1 MSSSSAAGIPARS
14 GTRHRAL
21 MLGGSAI
28 CCVMI
33 ADLAH
38 ARTFNVLPT
47 QGAVDLA
54 VAAAGQLNVKTLQAG
69 AVTPGV
75 VTYSS
80 TGAAATVS
88 LSAPRTLIDW
98 TTFQVGAGN
107 SLVFQF
113 SSGASD
119 IVINRVKTGAINVDA
134 GGSVSGTFAGSRAGN
149 IWFLAPNGVFINGT
163 VTASGVLTSNNVG
176 LADLNLLSDNVTA
189 LKGEISAAGALIDL
203 TGIETT
209 ATGVTVDASGDI
221 VLNGDIDTGDG
232 VVNLLA
238 KGTIAQTSGVITA
251 SSLSGSSAGGASL
264 TDANQF
270 DSLSGFTNT
279 GSGDISITDAR
290 STGLLVS
297 GTLTTVP
304 SANLILTASAG
315 PLVLETPVEIGNG
328 GSLVLSAASV
338 LDINAPVFVDGPGSV
353 FLSYNPASAA
363 NLSIN
368 SNQFDGR
375 IIYRTAGG
383 LAAVS
388 SQGGSLNIN
397 DQNYTLLYQL
407 ANSGSTGPDTGT
419 NDIAGID
426 ANEAANGD
434 AGFYALAT
442 DVFGVGSS
450 SSPQFVS
457 ALVGSSG
464 AGFTGTF
471 EGLGNSIIT
480 LTIGD
485 VVSGHNVGLFATN
498 SGTIRDLAINNGSV
512 GGGTNSAVGTLV
524 GQNFG
529 SIILAQVDNGVV
541 TDNSGGAAVGGL
553 VGINGANGI
562 IGGSAA
568 NGTVNGGVDVG
579 GLVGVN
585 NGQITGSTA
594 KVQITGDANSVDLG
608 GLVGSNT
615 GAVTQSV
622 AAGAVTGGLSTVG
635 VVAVGGLVGS
645 NTGSITQSMA
655 AVAVN
660 GGESAAY
667 TGGLVGYDNGVI
679 DQAAA
684 QSAVTALGG
693 AIGGLIGRRDAS
705 SSVSEVYSTGA
716 VTSGAFTTNLGPLVG
731 LDGAGTPITFGYYDT
746 QTSGLSSGVG
756 VGMTTAQLQSAIPKG
771 FNTIG
776 PAWSAG
782 PGLYPYITAVFPAGV
797 QAVSGTVYSDNGS
810 TPMASG
816 ANGAIVVHI
825 TVNGAENYTPL
836 AGANG
841 YYFGFVGAGRFTS
854 GVGSNVLA
862 WTTANTSVG
871 TVDAAS
877 AITATGTTTRLD
889 IYPDV
894 VLLPTTAL
902 SLSVLEAADPLNLE
916 QYATTPAFVS
926 TLPIYVRAAGSSFD
940 VDIPLTTGRDV
951 TFQTTTPGAAIRVD
965 APITL
970 TASSGSL
977 TFLSAGALI
986 LNAGLDVPG
995 GAVNLNAGA
1004 AITQTGGVITT
1015 SRLTGSS
1022 TGGASLVDDNLFDL
1036 LSGFTNIGPGAVSIT
1051 DARAGGLIVVGLVDQ
1066 GVGDAL
1072 TLTASG
1078 GPLTLDGPLVAQGGS
1093 INLSAAGSLA
1103 INSTI
1108 TIVGAGAVSLISTPP
1123 VLATASFDNGGALTE
1138 AGTLT
1143 YRDSQGVIATA
1154 DQGGSL
1160 SINDVATPIIYGR
1173 TSAVMPIQGSVD
1185 LSVATGEGN
1194 LGATVLQ
1201 GGAASPATVGYDS
1214 TGTIANI
1221 NLTAP
1226 RTLVDWTTFEVGG
1239 GNTLNFNFGGAAS
1252 DIVIN
1257 RVATGAITVDAGG
1270 AVNGLFQGAS
1280 GGNVWF
1286 LAPGGVFLNG
1296 TVTASG
1302 VLVGNNV
1309 GLADTRLL
1317 SDPLGALKGELV
1329 AGASLID
1336 LSGSVTATGTAI
1348 DALGNI
1354 LLDGDVDTGSAG
1366 TVNLVST
1373 GTVNQ
1378 SAGVITTG
1386 ALAGSSVG
1394 GASLTDA
1401 NRLGV
1406 LASFSNSNAGRIAL
1420 VNDIS
1425 LNVTG
1430 AVDNTAGVAGGLA
1443 RDIAITVTEGDLTGV
1458 GVFTAARDVAIAASD
1473 GSVSFVSA
1481 TAGANLVLRV
1491 GGALSVTAGLAA
1503 TGADTGTDAADPTA
1517 AGAVLAAARPI
1528 SLFNAAD
1535 PALTGGDIDIQAG
1548 SVTLSGSTTSGPH
1561 GDVRILATSA
1571 DGPLGPAL
1579 NVIASISAGADIALD
1594 ATAAGSIRVSG
1605 AQIAGRDVAARSVSG
1620 GVTVASVTA
1629 GGDIVLASPGGT
1641 IVLNGAL
1648 MSTGSASSGI
1658 GQTLFNTVSAPLD
1671 GLFTLGRQSIFIDA
1685 ARYVGGVDP
1694 VTGRP
1699 SSLMATNAI
1708 GLVVADP
1715 AGLFL
1720 ADARPDSGSWA
1731 APASLS
1737 APSISLFESGGNL
1750 NVGDASL
1757 GGSLTALNLYSGGRV
1772 LVTGVIAPSVDDTV
1786 NLTIGAGN
1794 AVAGQSAW
1802 NPSQIEVINDGLTA
1816 PDHGAIGWQ
1825 TVSAAGVYSSTPRTF
1840 HAASLYASNDIL
1852 LGAQDFIIANGS
1864 ITDLS
1869 RLQLIDP
1876 NQPVPL
1882 VAANTSNAI
1891 TLAAGDLYLAAGR
1904 LIVQQDTAGLMTTSG
1919 VGSYITRGLSL
1930 DSVGPNPPP
1939 AIDLFGVLVAKGSTS
1954 LITGMAAAGSGQIS
1968 LSESLSLSSYRHLY
1982 RFNTCVINSISCSGT
1997 STISGIPLDPISQ
2010 GAPLNLG
2017 GGFVDPGDA
2026 IGVLGGFGFVSRS
2039 SSRPSVAFSWLFV
2052 DGFVRYDETEVEDP
2066 TVTGAPN
2073 EEIWRRPD

>member
-1 MSSSSAAGIPARS
+1 MSSSSAAGVPARS
-14 GTRHRAL
+14 GTRPRAL
-21 MLGGSAI
+21 LLGGSAI

-38 ARTFNVLPT
+38 AQTFNVLPT

-69 AVTPGV
+69 AVTPGM

-88 LSAPRTLIDW
+88 LSAPRTLIEW
-98 TTFQVGAGN
+98 TTFQVGEGN
-107 SLVFQF
+107 SLAFQF

-119 IVINRVKTGAINVDA
+119 IVINRVNTGAINVDA

-203 TGIETT
+203 TGVETT

-221 VLNGDIDTGDG
+221 VLNGDINTGDG

-251 SSLSGSSAGGASL
+251 SSLSGSSAGGANL

-279 GSGDISITDAR
+279 GSGAVIITDAR

-304 SANLILTASAG
+304 SANLTLSSTGG
-315 PLVLETPVEIGNG
+315 PLALDTPLSIGG
-328 GSLVLSAASV
+328 EGTLVLTAASV
-338 LDINAPVFVDGPGSV
+338 LDINAP
-353 FLSYNPASAA
+353 
-363 NLSIN
+363 
-368 SNQFDGR
+368 
-375 IIYRTAGG
+375 IIVNGAGG
-383 LAAVS
+383 VTLNYNSDLAGTFIINNRQANGRVTFQNADGTPAAS
-388 SQGGSLNIN
+388 SQGGRLTIN
-397 DQNYTLLYQL
+397 NQNYTLLYQL

-426 ANEAANGD
+426 ANAAAGGD

-442 DVFGVGSS
+442 NVTGTGSS
-450 SSPQFVS
+450 ASPQFLS
-457 ALVGSSG
+457 ALVGSAG
-464 AGFTGTF
+464 GGFTGVF
-471 EGLGNSIIT
+471 EGLGNNVLD

-485 VVSGHNVGLFATN
+485 AVSGHNVGVFAIN
-498 SGTIRDLAINNGSV
+498 SGIIRDLSINSGSV
-512 GGGTNSAVGTLV
+512 
-524 GQNFG
+524 
-529 SIILAQVDNGVV
+529 
-541 TDNSGGAAVGGL
+541 SGGANSVVAML
-553 VGINGANGI
+553 VGVNGANGLI
-562 IGGSAA
+562 EGGAV
-568 NGTVNGGVDVG
+568 NGAVNGGVDVG

-585 NGQITGSTA
+585 NGQITRSTA
-594 KVQITGDANSVDLG
+594 KVQITGDANGVDVGGLVGSNTGTVAQSAAAGSVTGGPNTGGGVSVG

-615 GAVTQSV
+615 GA
-622 AAGAVTGGLSTVG
+622 
-635 VVAVGGLVGS
+635 
-645 NTGSITQSMA
+645 ITQSLA
-655 AVAVN
+655 AVAVD
-660 GGESAAY
+660 GGSNAAY
-667 TGGLVGYDNGVI
+667 TGGLAGYDNGVI
-679 DQAAA
+679 NQAGA
-684 QSAVTALGG
+684 QSAVTAQGG
-693 AIGGLIGRRDAS
+693 AIGGLIGRRDS
-705 SSVSEVYSTGA
+705 LSSVSEVYATGA
-716 VTSGAFTTNLGPLVG
+716 VTSATFTTTLGPLVG
-731 LDGAGTPITFGYYDT
+731 LDGSGTAITFGYYDT
-746 QTSGLSSGVG
+746 QTTGLSSGVG
-756 VGMTTAQLQSAIPKG
+756 VGMTTAQLQGALPTG
-771 FNTIG
+771 FNTLG
-776 PAWSAG
+776 SAWSTG
-782 PGLYPYITAVFPAGV
+782 FGLYPYITAVFPGGV
-797 QAVSGTVYSDNGS
+797 QAVSGTVYSDNGF

-825 TVNGAENYTPL
+825 TVNGGENYTPL

-841 YYFGFVGAGRFTS
+841 YYFGFVRAGRFTS

-871 TVDAAS
+871 TGDAAS

-1420 VNDIS
+1420 VNDTS

-1503 TGADTGTDAADPTA
+1503 TGADTGTAAADPTA

-1794 AVAGQSAW
+1794 VVPGQSAW

-1869 RLQLIDP
+1869 QLQLIDP